1 MTGLFGRPVRARAVA
16 VLLIVGVPLGLVSG
30 PAMAAPGDLDPSF
43 SDDGM
48 VIGGSN
54 NGWMFEEPDFSDLAV
69 QSDGKIVVVGDGGLQ
84 RYNSDGTY
92 DRAFVDFNEAPSLAA
107 VTVQADGK
115 LLAAGHSNHSYI
127 NEKEDFLVVR
137 YRPDGTP
144 DPTFAGNGTTT
155 TDFAAREDQAKALA
169 VQPDG
174 EIVAAG
180 YSVGLDSDDV
190 PSKDFALA
198 RYNADGTL
206 DPGFSGDGTRTTN
219 FGGDDV
225 AYDVAL
231 QPDGKILVAGSS
243 SGAFALARYEPD
255 GRLDHSFSAD
265 GKLTVR
271 FGSNQRDT
279 GARALV
285 LRGDGRIVAAGG
297 ESGKFALV
305 GLNPDGSPESSFGDD
320 GVVTTPFTGGHGYP
334 PGAEASDLALIG
346 DRLLVAGRA
355 NAEFAVARYRL
366 GGQLD
371 PDFSGDGKLRTD
383 FPSHEYDAAAAI
395 AVQNDGKV
403 LVAGTAIF
411 YIDERYGDSWADGG
425 IARYLM
431 SQGPADADADGA
443 RDRLDRCPHVFF
455 PQQGDGCPRFER
467 SISLDVERKEFSG
480 MIEGGCGD
488 QARVTIYRVRR
499 HRRTVVARARSFYD
513 NYYSEYDYYVEA
525 RPRTGRYYAKVERQL
540 RPGVGWCRA
549 ARSPAQVFRRH

>member
-1 MTGLFGRPVRARAVA
+1 MALLAVA
-16 VLLIVGVPLGLVSG
+16 APLGVMSG

-48 VIGGSN
+48 VTAGSN
-54 NGWMFEEPDFSDLAV
+54 NSSWLEEPDFSGLTIQANG
-69 QSDGKIVVVGDGGLQ
+69 QIVGAGDTGLV
-84 RYNSDGTY
+84 RFNSDGTFEG
-92 DRAFVDFNEAPSLAA
+92 AFVDFQAAPSLAA
-107 VTVQADGK
+107 VTVLADGK

-127 NEKEDFLVVR
+127 NEKQDFLVVR

-169 VQPDG
+169 LESG
-174 EIVAAG
+174 GKIVVVG

-198 RYNADGTL
+198 RYNANGTL

-243 SGAFALARYEPD
+243 SGAFALARYDAD
-255 GRLDHSFSAD
+255 GRLDHTFSGD

-305 GLNPDGSPESSFGDD
+305 GLNPDGSLDSSFGDE
-320 GVVTTPFTGGHGYP
+320 GVVTTPFTRGHGYP

-346 DRLLVAGRA
+346 DRLLAAGRA
-355 NAEFAVARYRL
+355 NTDFALALYDPDGR
-366 GGQLD
+366 LD
-371 PDFSGDGKLRTD
+371 PGFSADGKLRTD
-383 FPSHEYDAAAAI
+383 FGSYYNGDAAAAI
-395 AVQNDGKV
+395 AVQEDGKV
-403 LVAGTAIF
+403 LVAGTA
-411 YIDERYGDSWADGG
+411 YWYSLDQPYGDGA

-431 SQGPADADADGA
+431 SQGPADADADGV
-443 RDRLDRCPHVFF
+443 RDRLDLCPHVFF
-455 PQQGDGCPRFER
+455 PKEGDGCPRFER
-467 SISLDVERKEFSG
+467 SISLAVDRKEFSG

-488 QARVTIYRVRR
+488 QARVTIYRVRHR
-499 HRRTVVARARSFYD
+499 RRTVFARATSFYD
-513 NYYSEYDYYVEA
+513 SYYGEYDYYVEA
-525 RPRTGRYYAKVERQL
+525 RPPTGRYYAKVERQL
-540 RPGVGWCRA
+540 RPGLGWCRA
-549 ARSPAQVFRRH
+549 ARSPMQVFRRH